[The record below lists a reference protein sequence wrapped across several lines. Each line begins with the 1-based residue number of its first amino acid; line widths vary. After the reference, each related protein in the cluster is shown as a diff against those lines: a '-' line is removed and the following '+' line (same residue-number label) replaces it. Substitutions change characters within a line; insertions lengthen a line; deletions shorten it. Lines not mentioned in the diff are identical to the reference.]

1 MRVAFNVEQL
11 AHRPPGGIG
20 RYTAELARL
29 LPVDGDGTADEDRGV
44 DLVTFM
50 ARHRRATVDSAL
62 RQFSLAGPGGLDP
75 VRLWLP
81 RPVLYD
87 TWNVLGV
94 PPLGMLH
101 PALRK
106 VDVVHAPSLAVPPR
120 SGVPLIVTVHD
131 AAPLVFPDTY
141 PWRGRWFHQRGFA
154 AVARRADVVIAP
166 TQAAADE
173 ITEQTAVRG
182 DRIRIVP
189 HGVTQEC
196 VGHDVVATMRRAL
209 GLDDA
214 PYVLWVGTLE
224 PRKNLPT
231 LVQAFAAVV
240 RAGDLPHRL
249 VVVGSK
255 GWLHTAGN
263 LRGPIRE
270 LGSRILVTDPVP
282 EDTLLALYRGADL
295 LAFPSVHEGFGL
307 PVLEA
312 MAQETAVVCS
322 DIPVLREVAGDAAAF
337 VAPRDVVAW
346 GHALVELLRDDVER
360 DALAKAGHARAA
372 SFTWQRCAQRT
383 RHVYRQVIA
392 SGS

>member
-1 MRVAFNVEQL
+1 MRVALNVEQL
-11 AHRPPGGIG
+11 VHRPPGGIG

-29 LPVDGDGTADEDRGV
+29 LPVDRDGGSEEDPAV
-44 DLVTFM
+44 ELVTFV
-50 ARHRRATVDSAL
+50 ARHRRTTVDDAL
-62 RQFSLAGPGGLDP
+62 RGFALSGPGGLDP
-75 VRLWLP
+75 VRLALP

-94 PPLGMLH
+94 PPLGLFH
-101 PALRK
+101 PRLREL
-106 VDVVHAPSLAVPPR
+106 DVVHAPSIAVPPH

-141 PWRGRWFHQRGFA
+141 PWRGRWFHRFGFA

-173 ITEQTAVRG
+173 ITQRTSIRS

-189 HGVTQEC
+189 HGVTQER
-196 VGHDVVATMRRAL
+196 VGDDVVEATRRAL
-209 GLDDA
+209 DLDA

-224 PRKNLPT
+224 PRKNLPA
-231 LVQAFAAVV
+231 LVRAFAEVV
-240 RAGDLPHRL
+240 RAVDLPHRL

-255 GWLHTAGN
+255 GWLHTVN
-263 LRGPIRE
+263 ELRGPARE
-270 LGSRILVTDPVP
+270 LGDRILVTDPVP
-282 EDTLLALYRGADL
+282 EDVLLALYRGADL
-295 LAFPSVHEGFGL
+295 LAFPSLHEGFGL

-322 DIPVLREVAGDAAAF
+322 DIPVLHEVAGDTAIF
-337 VAPRDVVAW
+337 VPPRDVAAW
-346 GHALVELLRDDVER
+346 GAVLVDLLRDDATR
-360 DALAKAGHARAA
+360 DELAKAGHARAA

-383 RHVYRQVIA
+383 RHVYRQVLA
-392 SGS
+392 GAT

>member
-1 MRVAFNVEQL
+1 
-11 AHRPPGGIG
+11 
-20 RYTAELARL
+20 
-29 LPVDGDGTADEDRGV
+29 
-44 DLVTFM
+44 
-50 ARHRRATVDSAL
+50 
-62 RQFSLAGPGGLDP
+62 
-75 VRLWLP
+75 
-81 RPVLYD
+81 
-87 TWNVLGV
+87 
-94 PPLGMLH
+94 MLH

-346 GHALVELLRDDVER
+346 GHALVELLRDDVSR